1 MINNQTKDHQNS
13 ILSDSL
19 LKSTMV
25 SSHIVTVLLFLLGSS
40 NSKQLEKICKVI
52 CHFKRLNSAEI
63 SIEKFTD
70 KVKLSKG
77 LANECSMSARFV
89 SSLKEFG
96 TNDLIAFAYHEVDKK
111 ENL

>member
-1 MINNQTKDHQNS
+1 MNNPTKGHQNS

-19 LKSTMV
+19 LTSTMV
-25 SSHIVTVLLFLLGSS
+25 SSHIVTVLLFVLLGSS

-52 CHFKRLNSAEI
+52 CHFKRLNYAEI

-77 LANECSMSARFV
+77 LASECSMSTRFV
-89 SSLKEFG
+89 ASLKEFG

>member
-1 MINNQTKDHQNS
+1 MNNPTKDHKNS
-13 ILSDSL
+13 TLSDSL
-19 LKSTMV
+19 FQSTMV

-40 NSKQLEKICKVI
+40 NSKQLERICKVI
-52 CHFKRLNSAEI
+52 CHFNRLNYAEI

-77 LANECSMSARFV
+77 LARECSMSTRFV
-89 SSLKEFG
+89 ESLKEFG
-96 TNDLIAFAYHEVDKK
+96 THDLIAFVYHEAEKK

>member
-1 MINNQTKDHQNS
+1 MNNPTKDHKNS
-13 ILSDSL
+13 TLSDSL
-19 LKSTMV
+19 FQSTMV

-40 NSKQLEKICKVI
+40 NCKQLEKICKVI
-52 CHFKRLNSAEI
+52 CHFKRLNYADI

-70 KVKLSKG
+70 KVNLSKG
-77 LANECSMSARFV
+77 LASECSISTRFV
-89 SSLKEFG
+89 ASLKEFG

>member
-1 MINNQTKDHQNS
+1 MNNQTKGHQNS

-25 SSHIVTVLLFLLGSS
+25 SSHIVTVLFFLLGSS

-52 CHFKRLNSAEI
+52 CHFKRLNYAEI
-63 SIEKFTD
+63 SVEKSTD

-77 LANECSMSARFV
+77 LASECSMSTRFV
-89 SSLKEFG
+89 TNLKDFS
-96 TNDLIAFAYHEVDKK
+96 TNNLIAFAYHEADKK